1 MPMIMP
7 PKEILK
13 NVRCRNNSVYLVGE
27 VTEEQKDFSQVQK
40 RSGKHFKKVGLK
52 HDQLLKMIHVLRIK
66 TEYYKK
72 HLNEVLFSYL
82 NIS

>member
-1 MPMIMP
+1 M
-7 PKEILK
+7 
-13 NVRCRNNSVYLVGE
+13 
-27 VTEEQKDFSQVQK
+27 
-40 RSGKHFKKVGLK
+40 KHNQF
-52 HDQLLKMIHVLRIK
+52 LKMIYVLRIK